1 MVLNCDSLESANH
14 PQYRTQTLFLR
25 KPRFVWRISEGLTEV
40 FLNELSDVF
49 SRESKSDCG
58 RHTLNFQK
66 KKASSSRRRDL
77 GKKLQT
83 RPIMDESL
91 T

>member
-1 MVLNCDSLESANH
+1 MVLKCDFLESVNH
-14 PQYRTQTLFLR
+14 PQYCTQTLFLR
-25 KPRFVWRISEGLTEV
+25 KPRFVWRISEELTEV

>member
-1 MVLNCDSLESANH
+1 MVLNCDFLESANH

-25 KPRFVWRISEGLTEV
+25 KPRFVWRISE
-40 FLNELSDVF
+40 ELSDVF